1 MFFDSIIVLDIM
13 PQLQT
18 LSIYLATFL
27 LRMSPPVFV
36 SIEFDTENWIE
47 IKKVK
52 LKK

>member
-1 MFFDSIIVLDIM
+1 M

-27 LRMSPPVFV
+27 LRIPTSGFV

-52 LKK
+52 LKNNSSKDLK

>member
-1 MFFDSIIVLDIM
+1 M

-18 LSIYLATFL
+18 LSIFGDVSIENVPT
-27 LRMSPPVFV
+27 SGFV

-52 LKK
+52 LKNNSSKDLK